1 MSANLK
7 EKIKKT
13 SNTKKRC
20 ISGCKLL
27 DRDICSRSTRCR
39 FVDGSTRKYCR
50 LSSAFKMRKQDCKV
64 TKRIKKKEARR
75 KIGDFILNKGEKTR
89 VIRNVEKNASNKI
102 FKFIKKVGDK
112 RISEELKSICSDS
125 GVCIAFGNNREKI
138 NKFFDGFTDFDYVE
152 PPINRLGKPSNN
164 GFVREIKY
172 KKNDYFA
179 YAVLKS
185 SARSNSDNLVYEY
198 IVGEFINQQCK
209 FYPCFLETYGFY
221 FYKNQEKWKHIKD
234 TKMIN
239 SNVLKDS
246 LDLQTSVNYEKSC
259 KKSKYAALLI
269 QHLKDAHTI
278 GDMVN
283 KLSVNSSTFISEQLL
298 YILYQIYMPLAQLR
312 NNFTQYDLHDGNVLI
327 YEPIK
332 GKHITYHY
340 HVGSGKTVTF
350 NSPYIAKI
358 IDYGRSFFKYKG
370 QNNKN
375 KDNSPDIYKKLCNEP
390 ECISKGDDCGKNQ
403 GFEWFSG
410 PLSNKNYFI
419 SCQVPNM
426 SHDLRLLFEINDQV
440 KDNNLSHNPIVKELE
455 DLLDSVQF
463 GKGIKGDDKSF
474 GTNVN
479 KKLGFPNT
487 INNVVDAERAL
498 REIIMNNENAISYNE
513 SKYKIEDKIGDI
525 HVYVDGSPMR
535 FEPV

>member
-1 MSANLK
+1 MSNK
-7 EKIKKT
+7 ENKI
-13 SNTKKRC
+13 TKKRC
-20 ISGCKLL
+20 VSGCKFLS
-27 DRDICSRSTRCR
+27 RDVCSRSTRCK
-39 FVDGSTRKYCR
+39 FIDGSTRKYCR
-50 LSSAFKMRKQDCKV
+50 LTNGFKMRKSDCKV
-64 TKRIKKKEARR
+64 TKRIKKNEARK
-75 KIGDFILNKGEKTR
+75 KIREFILNKGRQTR
-89 VIRNVEKNASNKI
+89 NIRNIEKMTKKNNAKKI
-102 FKFIKKVGDK
+102 FKFIKKVGEK
-112 RISEELKSICSDS
+112 RTTEHLKSICSDS

-152 PPINRLGKPSNN
+152 PPIKRLGKPSNN

-172 KKNDYFA
+172 KKNDYVA
-179 YAVLKS
+179 YSVLKS
-185 SARSNSDNLVYEY
+185 SARSDSDNLVYEY

-221 FYKNQEKWKHIKD
+221 FYKDREKWTHMKK
-234 TKMIN
+234 TKLIT

-246 LDLQTSVNYEKSC
+246 LDLQTNVDYAKMC
-259 KKSKYAALLI
+259 KQSKYAAILI
-269 QHLKDAHTI
+269 QHLKDANAI
-278 GDMVN
+278 DDMVN
-283 KLSVNSSTFISEQLL
+283 NSSPDSNSFITEQLL
-298 YILYQIYMPLAQLR
+298 YVLYQIYMPLAQLR
-312 NNFTQYDLHDGNVLI
+312 NNFTQYDLHGGNVLV

-340 HVGSGKTVTF
+340 HVGSGQTVIF
-350 NSPYIAKI
+350 NSQYIAKI

-370 QNNKN
+370 QTG
-375 KDNSPDIYKKLCNEP
+375 KDNSPDVYKKLCDEP
-390 ECISKGDDCGKNQ
+390 KCISYGENCGVSQ
-403 GFEWFSG
+403 GFGWFSG
-410 PLSNKNYFI
+410 PLSNENYFI
-419 SCQVPNM
+419 SSQVPNI
-426 SHDLRLLFEINDQV
+426 SHDLRLLYNITDAV
-440 KDNNLSHNPIVKELE
+440 KENNLTHIPIVKELE

-463 GKGIKGDDKSF
+463 GKGIRGDEKRF